1 MIDLHG
7 ILLGKWEDG
16 TRPRDLYANHVASE
30 PNRYLESIIEGLAS
44 NQKRIQSGCAELA
57 SFLSEDRPELLY
69 PHIDLFAVNLGAK
82 EPVLR
87 WEAVCTLGNLAN
99 VDDKGKVYEPA
110 EFLTLLVKHVSS
122 IIAFLDDESI
132 VLQGH
137 AVRALTKIVKKHP
150 ESGKQILDALVS
162 ARENF
167 PGNRV
172 GFLVE
177 AMGSFAPLPKERQKA
192 LVFAKKYLDSD
203 IKSVVTKA
211 KKAVRVLQET

>member
-1 MIDLHG
+1 MIDLHE

-16 TRPRDLYANHVASE
+16 TRPKDLYANHIAKE
-30 PNRYLESIIEGLAS
+30 PKKYLDSIIKGLGS
-44 NQKRIQSGCAELA
+44 DQKRIQSGCAELG

-69 PHIDLFAVNLGAK
+69 PHIDLFMNNLEAK

-87 WEAVCTLGNLAN
+87 WEAVCTIGNLAE
-99 VDDKGKVYEPA
+99 VDGAGKV
-110 EFLTLLVKHVSS
+110 LNQLNS
-122 IIAFLDDESI
+122 IIAFLDDKSI

-150 ESGKQILDALVS
+150 ERGKQVLDALVS
-162 ARENF
+162 ARAKF

-177 AMGSFAPLPKERQKA
+177 AMGFFAPLPKDRSKA
-192 LVFAKKYLDSD
+192 LEFAKEYVDSD
-203 IKSVVTKA
+203 IKSVSTKA
-211 KKAVRVLQET
+211 KKAVRELQKS

>member
-1 MIDLHG
+1 MIDLHE

-16 TRPRDLYANHVASE
+16 TRPKDLYANHIAKE
-30 PNRYLESIIEGLAS
+30 PKKYLDSIIKGLGS
-44 NQKRIQSGCAELA
+44 DQKRIQSGCAELG

-69 PHIDLFAVNLGAK
+69 PYIDLFMNNLEAK

-87 WEAVCTLGNLAN
+87 WEAVCTIGNLAE
-99 VDDKGKVYEPA
+99 VDGAGKV
-110 EFLTLLVKHVSS
+110 LNQLNS
-122 IIAFLDDESI
+122 IIAFLDDKSI

-150 ESGKQILDALVS
+150 ERGKQVLDALVS
-162 ARENF
+162 ARAKF

-177 AMGSFAPLPKERQKA
+177 AMGFFALLPKDRSRA
-192 LVFAKKYLDSD
+192 LEFAKEYIDSD
-203 IKSVVTKA
+203 IKSVATKA
-211 KKAVRVLQET
+211 KKAVRELQKS